1 MQVSYA
7 LGISF
12 LIGCSSAN
20 EKDGGSTAASAA
32 ETASAQKPKEKGAEG
47 AGDKSGKDVANAS
60 PLSKA
65 APASF
70 TLKCGESRFFGP
82 FHFHSD
88 QEDLEIAGEIASESG
103 EQTCGA
109 GDWKNSRNQFLA
121 VTGLPC
127 TEGKE
132 PVKGKLKISYDPK
145 SGGMSAN
152 PVFLRVSLAEIPCA
166 PSKISLT
173 GP

>member
-1 MQVSYA
+1 MV
-7 LGISF
+7 LGAWLLS
-12 LIGCSSAN
+12 GC
-20 EKDGGSTAASAA
+20 GGDKRQEEEAPPTASAA
-32 ETASAQKPKEKGAEG
+32 ATSSAQKPKDKGAEG
-47 AGDKSGKDVANAS
+47 AGDKSGKDVANAA

-65 APASF
+65 SPASF

-88 QEDLEIAGEIASESG
+88 KEELEIAGQITSESG

-109 GDWKNSRNQFLA
+109 GDCKNSRNQFLA

-127 TEGKE
+127 IEGKE
-132 PVKGKLKISYDPK
+132 PAKGKLSILYDPK
-145 SGGMSAN
+145 SGGMGAN
-152 PVFLRVSLAEIPCA
+152 PVFLRVSLAEMPCA
-166 PSKISLT
+166 PSKIELT